1 MLQLKQSYAIL
12 EQDLQDQNGKDF
24 SPLLPRG
31 SVPLQLHLTTVIEL
45 FTVAHQCLILC
56 LTVDLEILENSIAV
70 IPLILKDFAN

>member
-31 SVPLQLHLTTVIEL
+31 FVPLQLHLTTVIEL
-45 FTVAHQCLILC
+45 FTVALQCLILC
-56 LTVDLEILENSIAV
+56 LTVDLGILENLIAV
-70 IPLILKDFAN
+70 IRLAGI